1 MPVRL
6 SPQEAYA
13 RLRDNPRTI
22 LLDVRSTAEFA
33 AGHPAGAYNIPLLD
47 QDPTNGALIPNTD
60 FVEQVSTL
68 FPSTTPIIASCRSGA
83 RSFQAGVLLKQA
95 GYADIANL
103 EGGLMG
109 QRDLNGGVAVTGW
122 AQSGLPVSQTPEPGR
137 DYASLLE
144 QIAASMPTDE

>member
-13 RLRDNPRTI
+13 RLRDNPHTI

-33 AGHPAGAYNIPLLD
+33 AGHPTGAYNIPLLD
-47 QDPTNGALIPNTD
+47 QDPENGALVPNTE

-68 FPSTTPIIASCRSGA
+68 FPRSTPIIASCRSGA
-83 RSFQAGVLLKQA
+83 RSLQAGVLLKQA
-95 GYADIANL
+95 GYTDIANL

-109 QRDLNGGVAVTGW
+109 QRDLSGGVAVKGW
-122 AQSGLPVSQTPEPGR
+122 AESGLPVSQTPDPGR

-144 QIAASMPTDE
+144 QIESSAPAEE